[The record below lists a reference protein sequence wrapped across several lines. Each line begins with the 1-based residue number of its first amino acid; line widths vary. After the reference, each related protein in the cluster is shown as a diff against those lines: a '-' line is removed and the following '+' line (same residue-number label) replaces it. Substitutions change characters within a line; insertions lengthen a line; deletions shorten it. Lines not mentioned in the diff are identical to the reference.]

1 MDPNP
6 PKISSLSEANQMI
19 HQLREQVQQ
28 LKNQIGVLKRTI
40 AEETEIRYQL
50 YKKISKQ
57 S

>member
-1 MDPNP
+1 METNP